1 MKNRLLLAF
10 FVLLTSFSFGQI
22 TITPGPTGAAL
33 TSSFM
38 GNGLTATNVVINCN
52 AQSYGTFA
60 NGNTTNLGLTNGLL
74 MTTGL
79 ATQAPVI
86 GGSSSGNDASFCV
99 GTSVIDPQL
108 TSIEPGATN
117 DVCIIEFDVTAVCNQ
132 LQVRFVFG
140 SEEYP
145 EYVNAGVND
154 AFGFFVSGP
163 NPGGG
168 NYTNFN
174 IARLPNNSIVSIDN
188 VNAGVNSAFYVS
200 NSGTTIEYDAFT
212 TVITYSLNLTPCA
225 NYHFKL
231 AIGDAGDCIIDSGVF
246 IDFIACTTPPINVA
260 TASTAA
266 SCGAN
271 DGTATATVTGG
282 AGPFNYSWNTTPVQ
296 TTATATGLAPGN
308 YTVTVTSTAFPC
320 LPPSTST
327 VTVGGSGAA
336 PTVTVT
342 PTTGTIC
349 NGGNVSLTAAGGTSY
364 TWSPATGLSSTTGAT
379 VTASPTTTTTYTVT
393 GTGACGTG
401 TASATITVNPV
412 PTTTAGSNSP
422 ICAGTTLNLTATTA
436 TGASYSWTGPNGF
449 TSTLQN
455 PTIPNVTTAATG
467 TYTVTVSAN
476 GCTSTSTVAV
486 TVNAAPIA
494 NAGND
499 AALCPGSSATLNGSG
514 TGTIS
519 WSPATGLSSTTILN
533 PVATP
538 ASTTTYTLTLTNAGC
553 VSTDNVTVTVINSTP
568 LQLTPNTSICTGD
581 CTTLTVS
588 GADYYLWNAAAG
600 ITDNTAVTQT
610 VCPTATTTY
619 TVTGY
624 TTGPNLIVN
633 GDFSLGNTGFTSSYT
648 LVNPNT
654 NQGQYNIGTNPQA
667 WNGGLS
673 PCGDHTSGTGNM
685 MMINGAT
692 VANQSIW
699 CQTVSISPNTDYLFS
714 TWITPAFAVNMP
726 ILQFSIN
733 GSLLATPFTSSNNLC
748 TWEEFFTTWNS
759 GVNTT
764 ANICIVNQNTNAMG
778 NDFAIDDIY
787 FAPVCTQTQNVT
799 VTVSSNLDATITPA
813 GPFCTNNAPVNLTA
827 VNTGGTWS
835 GTGITNASNGTFS
848 PSVAGAGTHTITYS
862 IPGSCGDTQT
872 TTITVTG
879 NQNAA
884 ITPAGPFCAND
895 AAINLTAVDAGG
907 TWSGTGITNATNGT
921 FDPAV
926 AGAGT
931 HTITYTIAGACGDTQ
946 TTTITVNAT
955 ANATITPAGPF
966 CADNANAFLAAVTPG
981 GTWSGTGI
989 VNASTGEF
997 SPVAAGAG
1005 NHVITYTI
1013 GGPCGDVQ
1021 TTTIQ
1026 VIANANATVNPAGPF
1041 CVSDAATTLTSVN
1054 PGGTWSGNGITS
1066 AANGTFDPSV
1076 AGNGTHTITYTISG
1090 VCGDA
1095 QSITI
1100 NVVSILPTTITP
1112 VNPLCINST
1121 PVTLSGASPGG
1132 TWSGTGITNTATGI
1146 FDPAVAGAGT
1156 HTITYTIA
1164 GNCGSTSTTN
1174 ITVNPLPIISFN
1186 VDINSGCV
1194 PVTSTFTNTTPGASN
1209 CNWLIDGVP
1218 ASTSCA
1224 MFTHTFTQV
1233 NCFDIT
1239 LVTTD
1244 NNGCSNTA
1252 TINDMVCTFPIPNA
1266 DFTFTP
1272 TNTTVL
1278 NPTVNFTNQSTGG
1291 TIYQWDFAGLGTST
1305 QTNPSFTFP
1314 DSAASYLVCLN
1325 VSNASGCS
1333 DDICKV
1339 VTIYDELLIYVP
1351 NAFTPDGDGKND
1363 VFLPIVSGIDPNSY
1377 EFFIF
1382 NRWGELIF
1390 ESQVPDRPW
1399 DGTYRSQ
1406 NSKQD
1411 VYVWKIKAKKQG
1423 SGEKVVYYGHVSL
1436 LR

>member
-1 MKNRLLLAF
+1 MKNRLLFAF
-10 FVLLTSFSFGQI
+10 FVFLSSFSFGQI

-99 GTSVIDPQL
+99 GTSVNDPQL
-108 TSIEPGATN
+108 TSIEPSATN

-246 IDFIACTTPPINVA
+246 IDFIACTTPPINVT

-422 ICAGTTLNLTATTA
+422 LCVGATLNLTATNS
-436 TGASYSWTGPNGF
+436 TGATYSWTGPGGF
-449 TSTLQN
+449 TSTQQN
-455 PTIPNVTTAATG
+455 PSLPNVTTGNAG

-476 GCTSTSTVAV
+476 GCTSTSTVNVAV
-486 TVNAAPIA
+486 
-494 NAGND
+494 
-499 AALCPGSSATLNGSG
+499 
-514 TGTIS
+514 
-519 WSPATGLSSTTILN
+519 
-533 PVATP
+533 
-538 ASTTTYTLTLTNAGC
+538 
-553 VSTDNVTVTVINSTP
+553 NSTF
-568 LQLTPNTSICTGD
+568 N
-581 CTTLTVS
+581 
-588 GADYYLWNAAAG
+588 
-600 ITDNTAVTQT
+600 
-610 VCPTATTTY
+610 
-619 TVTGY
+619 
-624 TTGPNLIVN
+624 
-633 GDFSLGNTGFTSSYT
+633 
-648 LVNPNT
+648 
-654 NQGQYNIGTNPQA
+654 
-667 WNGGLS
+667 
-673 PCGDHTSGTGNM
+673 
-685 MMINGAT
+685 
-692 VANQSIW
+692 
-699 CQTVSISPNTDYLFS
+699 
-714 TWITPAFAVNMP
+714 
-726 ILQFSIN
+726 
-733 GSLLATPFTSSNNLC
+733 
-748 TWEEFFTTWNS
+748 
-759 GVNTT
+759 
-764 ANICIVNQNTNAMG
+764 
-778 NDFAIDDIY
+778 
-787 FAPVCTQTQNVT
+787 
-799 VTVSSNLDATITPA
+799 ATITPA
-813 GPFCTNNAPVNLTA
+813 GPFCVNDPAITLLA
-827 VNTGGTWS
+827 VDAGGSWS
-835 GTGITNASNGTFS
+835 GNGITNAATGIFT
-848 PSVAGAGTHTITYS
+848 PSVAGAGTHTITYT
-862 IPGSCGDTQT
+862 IPGACGAAANTS
-872 TTITVTG
+872 ITV
-879 NQNAA
+879 NPAVSAA
-884 ITPAGPFCAND
+884 ITPVGPFCVGD
-895 AAINLTAVDAGG
+895 PAITLTGATPGG
-907 TWSGTGITNATNGT
+907 TWSGNGITNASTGT
-921 FDPAV
+921 FDPAT
-926 AGAGT
+926 AGQGT
-931 HTITYTIAGACGDTQ
+931 HTITYTIGGACGDSQ
-946 TTTITVNAT
+946 TTTITVNT
-955 ANATITPAGPF
+955 TSNATITPAGPF
-966 CADNANAFLAAVTPG
+966 CVNNANAFLAAVTPG
-981 GTWSGTGI
+981 GSWSGNGI

-997 SPVAAGAG
+997 SPTAAGAG
-1005 NHVITYTI
+1005 THTITYTI
-1013 GGPCGDVQ
+1013 SGSCGDVQ

-1041 CVSDAATTLTSVN
+1041 CVSDPATTLTSVN

-1112 VNPLCINST
+1112 VNPICINAS
-1121 PVTLSGASPGG
+1121 PITLSGASPGG
-1132 TWSGTGITNTATGI
+1132 TWSGTGITNTTTGI

-1218 ASTSCA
+1218 ASTSCS

-1363 VFLPIVSGIDPNSY
+1363 VFLPIVAGIDPNSY

-1390 ESQVPDRPW
+1390 ETDVVGKGW
-1399 DGTYRSQ
+1399 DGTYRGKLSQ
-1406 NSKQD
+1406 QD
-1411 VYVWKIKAKKQG
+1411 VYVWKIKARNALTGQ
-1423 SGEKVVYYGHVSL
+1423 EKVYYGHVSL
-1436 LR
+1436 LK